1 MLESCQDVT
10 TDVIEHIAE
19 LQPEVM
25 LELIKILVSRTAGLY
40 NDAINKYKHL
50 LTGDLA

>member
-10 TDVIEHIAE
+10 NDIIEHISE

-25 LELIKILVSRTAGLY
+25 LELVKILVSRTAGLY
-40 NDAINKYKHL
+40 NDAISKYKHL
-50 LTGDLA
+50 LTRELA